1 MKKITKRNI
10 LLNIIELLLLI
21 LFGIILIKVMQTV
34 TINAFLDFVKSISN
48 K

>member
-1 MKKITKRNI
+1 MKKSTKRNI